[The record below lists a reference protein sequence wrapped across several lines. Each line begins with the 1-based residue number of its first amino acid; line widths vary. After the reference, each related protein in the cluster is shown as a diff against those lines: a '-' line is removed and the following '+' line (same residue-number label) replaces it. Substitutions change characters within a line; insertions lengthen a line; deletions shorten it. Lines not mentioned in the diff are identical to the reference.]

1 MKMTSR
7 LSALEGKASPPLVE
21 KWHQLVA
28 LGDETEDELIDAY
41 GRDKIGP
48 NDSIIIFKSVAPR
61 FDAEGNM
68 IFHKDWPE
76 NQTSASCPKA
86 I

>member
-1 MKMTSR
+1 M
-7 LSALEGKASPPLVE
+7 
-21 KWHQLVA
+21 
-28 LGDETEDELIDAY
+28 ETEDELIDAY
-41 GRDKIGP
+41 GREKIGA

-76 NQTSASCPKA
+76 NQGQRLGASLRGGSQ
-86 I
+86 

>member
-1 MKMTSR
+1 VR
-7 LSALEGKASPPLVE
+7 VLV
-21 KWHQLVA
+21 
-28 LGDETEDELIDAY
+28 
-41 GRDKIGP
+41 
-48 NDSIIIFKSVAPR
+48 SPR
-61 FDAEGNM
+61 FDANGDM